1 MHEKFPCKSHKYQD
15 RLRIV
20 ASRKAIQQANDRRIH
35 HSSDWCQLHLI
46 IWAGCGLGRGVRWEG
61 RPGRGVSP
69 QLGKC
74 KGKVVECSK
83 LTYLAK

>member
-1 MHEKFPCKSHKYQD
+1 MVGEKMHEKFPCKSHKYQD

-46 IWAGCGLGRGVRWEG
+46 IWAGCGLGGSPLGRTTRERSVSSIGQVQREG
-61 RPGRGVSP
+61 GRV
-69 QLGKC
+69 
-74 KGKVVECSK
+74 
-83 LTYLAK
+83 